1 MATKN
6 RPKKTRAKVPK
17 SLLEKNDHEL
27 MEKLMGKRTMRE
39 VDALLEEQNKDVP
52 DFMRQQ

>member
-1 MATKN
+1 
-6 RPKKTRAKVPK
+6 
-17 SLLEKNDHEL
+17 